1 MDVCEAGAE
10 ELDAPD
16 PDFPAQPVIAR
27 VNTAAAQSI
36 EAKSLFDLLMNI
48 SFLFRKISYI
58 IPSFVS
64 SFKNKSAYIV

>member
-1 MDVCEAGAE
+1 VDVCEVAAE

-48 SFLFRKISYI
+48 SFLF
-58 IPSFVS
+58 
-64 SFKNKSAYIV
+64 